1 MLPVSE
7 EERPMTL
14 LYAGLDV
21 SLEMT
26 SICVVDDNGRV
37 VLEAKLASEPEAI
50 ANRLCELTG
59 TFKQVGL
66 EAGPLSQWLYFG
78 LRDAGLPAVCIE
90 TRHSKAAIAAMSMN
104 KTDRNDA
111 RSLAQ
116 LVRSGWFKTVHVKSV
131 DSQELRTLLGSR
143 EFLVNKLRD
152 HENEIRGLL
161 RPFGLK
167 VGKVTASAF
176 GARIGQ
182 LVKDR
187 PRLKLCM
194 DALLAAREVIMKQ
207 LSALHGELL
216 RVTKNDELCV
226 RFMGIPGVGPVTAL
240 AFKTAIDRP
249 DRFRRSAD
257 VGAHLG
263 LVPRQHQSGEMDR
276 KGRIA
281 KSGDT
286 LTRTA
291 LFAAA
296 NVMLSRS
303 TQWTAL
309 KHWGVSIAKR
319 SSLKKAKVA
328 VARKLAVI
336 MHRMWLDG
344 SCFRWTAKEA

>member
-1 MLPVSE
+1 MS
-7 EERPMTL
+7 M

-26 SICVVDDNGRV
+26 SICVVDAEGRIV
-37 VLEAKLASEPEAI
+37 SEAKVLSDPEAI
-50 ANRLCELTG
+50 ADQLLGLQG
-59 TFKQVGL
+59 TFERVGL

-78 LRDAGLPAVCIE
+78 LKDAGLPTACIE
-90 TRHSKAAIAAMSMN
+90 TRHAKAAIAAMSHN

-116 LVRSGWFKTVHVKSV
+116 LVRSGWFKSVHVKSI
-131 DSQELRTLLGSR
+131 DSQELRTLLTSR
-143 EFLVNKLRD
+143 EFLVNKVRD
-152 HENEIRGLL
+152 HENEIRGSL

-167 VGKVTASAF
+167 VGPVGSSAF
-176 GARIGQ
+176 ASRIRE
-182 LVKDR
+182 LAADR
-187 PRLKLCM
+187 PRLLLCM
-194 DALLAAREVIMKQ
+194 EALLAARAALLEQ
-207 LSALHGELL
+207 LAKLHATLL
-216 RVTKNDELCV
+216 RTVKNDELCV

-240 AFKTAIDRP
+240 AFKTMVDRP
-249 DRFRRSAD
+249 DRFRRSSD

-263 LVPRQHQSGEMDR
+263 LAPRQFQSGETDR
-276 KGRIA
+276 RGRIA
-281 KSGDT
+281 KTGDC

-309 KHWGVSIAKR
+309 KHWGVMLARR

-336 MHRMWLDG
+336 MHRMWRDG
-344 SCFRWTAKEA
+344 TPFRWTAQEA

>member
-1 MLPVSE
+1 MSF
-7 EERPMTL
+7 

-26 SICVVDDNGRV
+26 SICVVDTDGRIL
-37 VLEAKLASEPEAI
+37 LEAKAASEPEAI
-50 ANRLCELTG
+50 MTKLAELPG
-59 TFKQVGL
+59 SFERVGL

-78 LRDAGLPAVCIE
+78 LRDAGFPAVCIE
-90 TRHSKAAIAAMSMN
+90 ARHAKAAIAAMSVN

-116 LVRSGWFKTVHVKSV
+116 LVRSGWFKTVRVKSV
-131 DSQELRTLLGSR
+131 ESQELRTLLGSR

-152 HENEIRGLL
+152 HENEARGQL

-167 VGKVTASAF
+167 VGQVSASGFAE
-176 GARIGQ
+176 RIRE
-182 LVKDR
+182 LVEDR

-194 DALLAAREVIMKQ
+194 EALLAARETIMKQ
-207 LSALHGELL
+207 LSALHCELL

-240 AFKTAIDRP
+240 AFKTAVDRP
-249 DRFRRSAD
+249 DRFRRSSD
-257 VGAHLG
+257 VGAHFG
-263 LVPRQHQSGEMDR
+263 LAPRQHQSGEVDR
-276 KGRIA
+276 RGRIA
-281 KSGDT
+281 KTGDA

-309 KHWGVSIAKR
+309 KHWGVSIARR

-336 MHRMWLDG
+336 MHRMWRDG
-344 SCFRWTAKEA
+344 SSFRWTAKEA

>member
-1 MLPVSE
+1 M
-7 EERPMTL
+7 PM

-21 SLEMT
+21 SLELT
-26 SICVVDDNGRV
+26 SICVVDADGRI
-37 VLEAKLASEPEAI
+37 VLETKVASEPDAI
-50 ANRLCELTG
+50 SRRLLELPG
-59 TFKQVGL
+59 SFARVGL

-90 TRHSKAAIAAMSMN
+90 TRHAKAAITAMAMN

-116 LVRSGWFKTVHVKSV
+116 LVRSGWFKSVHVKSV

-167 VGKVTASAF
+167 VGQVTASGFA
-176 GARIGQ
+176 ARILE
-182 LVKDR
+182 LVADR
-187 PRLKLCM
+187 PRLRLCM
-194 DALLAAREVIMKQ
+194 EALLSAREAIMRQ
-207 LSALHGELL
+207 LAGLHGELL

-240 AFKTAIDRP
+240 AFKTAVDRP
-249 DRFRRSAD
+249 DRFRRSSD

-263 LVPRQHQSGEMDR
+263 LTPRQHQSGEIDR
-276 KGRIA
+276 RGRIA
-281 KSGDT
+281 KNGDG

-296 NVMLSRS
+296 NVMLTRS
-303 TQWTAL
+303 TQWTSL
-309 KHWGVSIAKR
+309 KHWGVSIARR

-336 MHRMWLDG
+336 MHRMWKDG
-344 SCFRWTAKEA
+344 TSFRWTAKEA

>member
-1 MLPVSE
+1 MS
-7 EERPMTL
+7 L

-21 SLEMT
+21 SLETT
-26 SICVVDDNGRV
+26 SICVVDAEGRIK
-37 VLEAKLASEPEAI
+37 LEAKAPSDPESI
-50 ANRLCELTG
+50 AAHLSQLTG
-59 TFKQVGL
+59 TFERVGL

-78 LRDAGLPAVCIE
+78 LRDRGYPVVCIE

-116 LVRSGWFKTVHVKSV
+116 LVRSGWFKAAHVKSV
-131 DSQELRTLLGSR
+131 ESRELRTLLGSR

-152 HENEIRGLL
+152 HENEIRGQL

-167 VGKVTASAF
+167 VGQVSTSGFAE
-176 GARIGQ
+176 RIREPVEG
-182 LVKDR
+182 R
-187 PRLKLCM
+187 PRLRLCM
-194 DALLAAREVIMKQ
+194 DALLAAREAVMKQ
-207 LSALHGELL
+207 LSTLHGELL

-240 AFKTAIDRP
+240 AFKTAVDRP
-249 DRFRRSAD
+249 DRFRRSSD

-263 LVPRQHQSGEMDR
+263 LAPRQHQSGEIDR
-276 KGRIA
+276 RGRIS
-281 KSGDT
+281 KTGDG

-296 NVMLSRS
+296 NVMLTCS

-319 SSLKKAKVA
+319 SSLKKPKVA

-336 MHRMWLDG
+336 MHRMWRDG
-344 SCFRWTAKEA
+344 SSFRWTAKEA